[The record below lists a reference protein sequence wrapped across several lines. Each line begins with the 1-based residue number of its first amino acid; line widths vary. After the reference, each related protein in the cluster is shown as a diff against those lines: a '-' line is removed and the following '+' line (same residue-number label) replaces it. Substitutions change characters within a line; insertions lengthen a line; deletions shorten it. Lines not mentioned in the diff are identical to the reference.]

1 MNAPPKP
8 LDGREL
14 PSATPASQ
22 AGLPASESAPVST
35 SPSAQPTRK
44 RERKRRPKFVL

>member
-8 LDGREL
+8 RDAREL
-14 PSATPASQ
+14 PGVASPSSTGTP
-22 AGLPASESAPVST
+22 PSESMPVST
-35 SPSAQPTRK
+35 KHSTRAHPK